1 MKRLLIFGLF
11 SCLILPLHAMHFKAD
26 PADIQ
31 KAKAAHE
38 SYREAVYA
46 LDRQAIAAA
55 VVQVKETRTLFP
67 WWKQWVGYAN
77 ISLEDQPVITRV
89 LSDAHL
95 FGQFENRID
104 YLSWN
109 ERQSRQDELAAIRDT
124 ISRSLGQGIYIDAR
138 DAYWSLIYATK
149 ECDPDKITESYK
161 TLKRVRELFSWTQK
175 LGLTFFTEGD
185 YRGYEYKN
193 RIFSNATL
201 AQEALRHLYN
211 CKDTERCTQTI
222 KALEE
227 EIPLQPFAVS
237 ESNRTDGFA
246 GNHLQNPVVL
256 ATLYQLK
263 TPLNSAQLL
272 EYAQKYNKKEM
283 RDTILKFNPDLKV

>member
-1 MKRLLIFGLF
+1 MKRILIFGLF
-11 SCLILPLHAMHFKAD
+11 SYFMLPLHAMHFKAD

-31 KAKAAHE
+31 KAKIAHE
-38 SYREAVYA
+38 AYIEAIKTF
-46 LDRQAIAAA
+46 DRTAIAAA
-55 VVQVKETRTLFP
+55 VVQIKETRALFP
-67 WWKQWVGYAN
+67 WWKQWAGYTN
-77 ISLEDQPVITRV
+77 VSSQDQFNVTCL
-89 LSDAHL
+89 LSDTHL

-104 YLSWN
+104 HLSWD
-109 ERQSRQDELAAIRDT
+109 ERQNKQDELAAIRDT
-124 ISRSLGQGIYIDAR
+124 ISRSLDHGVYIDAR
-138 DAYWSLIYATK
+138 DAYWSLIHATK
-149 ECDPDKITESYK
+149 KCDPDKIVQSHK
-161 TLKRVRELFSWTQK
+161 TIKRVRALFSWAQK

-193 RIFSNATL
+193 RIFSNTTL

-211 CKDTERCTQTI
+211 CKDTEHCTQAI

-246 GNHLQNPVVL
+246 GNHLENPVVL

-272 EYAQKYNKKEM
+272 DYAQTNNKKEM
-283 RDTILKFNPDLKV
+283 LDTILKFNPDLKI